1 MEYLPFTK
9 PFVDEE
15 TIAGV
20 ADVLRSGWLA
30 TGPNVAQLEKRLSDY
45 VGGRLVKSFTS
56 ATGALE
62 VALELCGIGP
72 GDEVITPAMSFTAT
86 PNVIMR
92 VGAKP
97 VFVDV
102 GLASRNIDLDAVED
116 AITPNTRAI
125 MPVHFAGLAVD
136 CDKLYAIAEKHGL
149 RVIED
154 AAHAIGT
161 QWRGKKIGSFG
172 DLVSFSFHP
181 NKNMTTIEGG
191 ALCLSDPVEA
201 KKLDQL
207 RFHGLVKDEE
217 GNQAVLLAGG
227 KYNLSDVAARVGLG
241 QLAQLD
247 AFNEKRRQLVQR
259 YFECWNIEG
268 CILPMD
274 GDGHSWHM
282 FAPLI
287 PFERYRTS
295 RREFIR
301 KMHDEGIGVGI
312 HYPALHLFSLY
323 RQQGCKEG
331 DFPNAERI
339 GSETVTLPLFPMMT
353 SADVER
359 VCSTVAR
366 ILKP

>member
-1 MEYLPFTK
+1 MTYLPFTK
-9 PFVDEE
+9 PFVDED

-20 ADVLRSGWLA
+20 AEVLRSGWLA
-30 TGPNVAQLEKRLSDY
+30 TGPNVAEFERRLSVY
-45 VGGRLVKSFTS
+45 VGNRIVKSFTS

-62 VALELCGIGP
+62 VALELCGIGD

-92 VGAKP
+92 VGARP

-102 GLASRNIDLDAVED
+102 ELGSRNIDLDAVEK
-116 AITPNTRAI
+116 AITPRTRAI

-136 CDKLYAIAEKHGL
+136 CDRLYSIAEKHGL

-161 QWRGKKIGSFG
+161 SWRGKRIGSFG

-217 GNQAVLLAGG
+217 GNQDVMIAGG
-227 KYNLSDVAARVGLG
+227 KYNLSDVAARVGIG
-241 QLAQLD
+241 QLAHLD
-247 AFNEKRRQLVQR
+247 EFNEKRKKLVQR
-259 YFECWNIEG
+259 YFEQWAIED
-268 CILPMD
+268 CVLPQD
-274 GDGHSWHM
+274 DEDHSWHM

-287 PFERYRTS
+287 PFEHLGTTRG
-295 RREFIR
+295 EFIR
-301 KMHDEGIGVGI
+301 KMHEAQIGVGI

-323 RQQGCKEG
+323 RKLGYREG
-331 DFPNAERI
+331 DFPNAEKI
-339 GSETVTLPLFPMMT
+339 GRETVTLPLFPLMEE
-353 SADVER
+353 SDVDR
-359 VCSTVAR
+359 VCGSAAR

>member
-9 PFVDEE
+9 PDVDEE
-15 TIAGV
+15 TILGV
-20 ADVLRSGWLA
+20 AEVLRSGWLA
-30 TGPNVAQLEKRLSDY
+30 TGPNVQAFEAQLSDY
-45 VGGRLVKSFTS
+45 LEGRIVRSFTS

-62 VALELCGIGP
+62 VALEICGIGE
-72 GDEVITPAMSFTAT
+72 GDEVITPAMSFAAT

-102 GLASRNIDLDAVED
+102 DIHSRNIDLDAVEK
-116 AITPNTRAI
+116 AITPKTRAI
-125 MPVHFAGLAVD
+125 MPVHFAGLSAN
-136 CDKLYAIAEKHGL
+136 CDGLYDIAQRHDL

-161 QWRGKKIGSFG
+161 TWHGKKIGSFG

-191 ALCLSDPVEA
+191 ALSLSDPLEA
-201 KKLDQL
+201 EKLDRL
-207 RFHGLVKDEE
+207 RFHGILKDDE
-217 GNQAVLLAGG
+217 GNQDVVLPGG

-241 QLAQLD
+241 QLKRLEE
-247 AFNEKRRQLVQR
+247 FNEKRARLVEH
-259 YFECWNIEG
+259 YFECWSLEN
-268 CILPMD
+268 CLLPAN
-274 GDGHSWHM
+274 GAGHSWHM

-287 PFERYRTS
+287 PFEDFRIS
-295 RREFIR
+295 RQAFIK
-301 KMHDEGIGVGI
+301 KMHEKGIGIGI

-323 RQQGCKEG
+323 RKLGYREG

-339 GSETVTLPLFPMMT
+339 GRETVTLPLFPKMEFG
-353 SADVER
+353 DVES
-359 VCSTVAR
+359 VIAAISG
-366 ILKP
+366 ILGS